1 MFPLTSNQRP
11 IWFEQKLFPDSALY
25 NVSVYTRINGNID
38 ITLFEKAINIMI
50 AQSDAFRTT
59 FYESEGI
66 PMQKF
71 HPYDPA
77 HPYQL
82 PLLDFSTHQDP
93 EQAAMDWQLKQA
105 ATSIAVHATQLYY
118 FALLKITG
126 STYFWY
132 YKSHHLITD
141 GWGMSLTI
149 SRTAAIYSALVKGE
163 TVSTDTVL
171 PFANFVQHDQRY
183 LESPAYDKDAAY
195 WQDRFTAMS
204 PAITVG
210 AKDGKKNEQPLSTR
224 KSIFLAKSFY
234 QQIQAFAA
242 ERGCTTFY
250 TFMGVLYTYFA
261 RTNQLEDLVLGIP
274 VLNRSSTAFKKT
286 LGLFV
291 GVLPFRM
298 NFALSLSFNELM
310 AHIKT
315 AFKKDIEHQQF
326 PVDEIVRILKSNKH
340 DLDALY
346 TISLSFEKQDFS
358 VPFDGIPTQTIALP
372 HQAEQSPLAVFVRE
386 CQTDDDVKVD
396 FDFNQGHWEEYYM
409 EQFLAQFRQL
419 FETVIAQPDT
429 PLSQLPLIT
438 ATEAAEWLT
447 PTPVTPIPFDTMIAA
462 FEHAVI
468 QYPQQ
473 PALLFGNHSY
483 SYKELNEQANALAHH
498 LRNTWQIQRNEVVAV
513 LLPKS
518 DDAII
523 AILGILKA
531 GAAYLPVDPAYPEE
545 RQQYMLEDASARVLL
560 TLSDRTLPAF
570 SGAVLYMDERTY
582 SHSPV
587 HNPTPVNTADDTCY
601 IIYTSGSTG
610 QPKGTVIR
618 HLGVINIINS
628 FKQEMDIRQTDSMLQ
643 FGSLSFDVSVFEIF
657 TALFNGLT
665 LYPVSKD
672 IIADFDLFCEF
683 IQTHHI
689 SIAALP
695 PSYIRNLNKT
705 GLSKLR
711 ILLTAGEPA
720 IPRAELQLRPD
731 QLYYNGYGPTECTVC
746 VTIFNETAEIN
757 RNVPIGKTI
766 YNTKAYV
773 LDRQLQ
779 LMPCGIPGELYIAGI
794 GLAKGYLNKPTLT
807 AEKFIDSPFVPGEKL
822 YRTGDVVRWLSDGNI
837 EYLGRQD
844 DQVKIRGH
852 RIETG
857 EIEVALKLHPAVQ
870 NVSVIVKESSPQEKA
885 LYAFVVMNN
894 DTDTA
899 RLYDFLAESL
909 PYFMIPDLIL
919 PVPQIPLTVNGK
931 VDKRALLAQ
940 VQLASKRAYIAPA
953 TPSEQLI
960 ASIWSTLLDIP
971 AVSATDNFFQLG
983 GHSLKVGQFINRIH
997 KETGIKLVFS
1007 EVFRAPVLKEVA
1019 RLLDID
1025 QTLHIPALV
1034 KIPDRDLYPLSPS
1047 QQGIWLN
1054 AHLAG
1059 RETLYNVPL
1068 TFVLQHPVQSTVLQ
1082 QAFEALVHRHES
1094 LRTTFTTIGGLPYQQ
1109 VKAHLPVQMER
1120 YTPTQNSSLQEQ
1132 LAALYR
1138 SHIQTHFDLSDG
1150 PLFRIALVPL
1160 NEQQTLIMFTLHHI
1174 ITDGLSVQQLFDELA
1189 ADYASLLE
1197 NQPILGLPLFQYR
1210 DYSHWLEQ
1218 VIHSQEGERQ
1228 LHYWQQKLQHTSPFS
1243 LAHLIGRSNA
1253 GKQEGAIHIF
1263 RFPAVIKEGV
1273 EKLATHSGSTAF
1285 IVLQALLKVLF
1296 FKLTGQ
1302 RDITVGAAVSGRAI
1316 AETEGITGML
1326 INTIA
1331 LYDQVH
1337 ERDSFETFLEQVK
1350 QTSLEGLEHQLLP
1363 YDKVLELVQPETN
1376 ALFDVMIAT
1385 DDQQLQSNSKLFLT
1399 HTPETESL
1407 RALYNAAKLNAT
1419 FDFDTRGEGIELQVI
1434 YDASLFDH
1442 QYILLLGKYFSNLA
1456 QQVFAQPSM
1465 PISQFQLSDGQEP
1478 ELFRYLGID
1487 NKDYTTVYPL
1497 STSQRDIYLTSL
1509 LQPADN
1515 GLRLLAY
1522 FDIPCSVDPPTW
1534 KQAITIVT
1542 QQEDSLRSVLIT
1554 RNAEAYQAVKWTADS
1569 WFEYVDLQHL
1579 PYSRDTFHAYISDY
1593 CNDPQTLDLPF
1604 YKHYLFR
1611 ISDSHYITAINA
1623 HHVFTD
1629 GASFRLLTERI
1640 DAVYHQLL
1648 TGTVTD
1654 DHTSQPYRD
1663 YVFRHLSR
1671 FDTAL
1676 TDSFWQQRLAAVQPL
1691 HYEGAISTADRSH
1704 ADVLLLEATEAD
1716 AIRRYCHTHHIN
1728 APLFFRT
1735 IYALLVKY
1743 YCNADHDYCIRE
1755 HLAGRDRQYQQ
1766 MIGNL
1771 SHCFPLLITPAALQ
1785 PDTTFQALCTYLMQQ
1800 RTSAG
1805 ELRYI
1810 SLSLQNRI
1818 IGDEPLSFFF
1828 NYQYFNLPATQ
1839 SGIGQLQQVYR
1850 LMDNQI
1856 ELRVAEIQEKYELR
1870 LDYNERIFNGHEF
1883 LQRVK
1888 HVCQQLLQGVEHLQQ
1903 LNYLLPAETTLLHNI
1918 GDRTSLA
1925 ATTDILSIFR
1935 QQVANHPAKTAVVY
1949 KDQALSYATLDQHAN
1964 AVAAHLE
1971 SLGLQTGDIV
1981 GIMVERSAWMIVTL
1995 LGVLK
2000 AGGAYLPVDPEYP
2013 QERIDYLLQ
2022 DSQASLLLTHQKWQE
2037 RVPASITAIAIED
2050 IPLQPIKT
2058 VNHLVT
2064 PGQLAYVIYT
2074 SGTTGRPK
2082 GAMITH
2088 GAVSNIAQAW
2098 KQAYRLDSFEVSLL
2112 QMASFSFDVFTGD
2125 VIRTFVSGGQMVI
2138 CPSSVRL
2145 EIASLY
2151 ALLAKHRVNI
2161 FESTPALIIPL
2172 MDHVYEQQLD
2182 ISFLKLLILGSDSCP
2197 VAHFKRLTERFTP
2210 GMRVINSYGVT
2221 EACID
2226 SGYYEAPAA
2235 LLPNAGNT
2243 PIGQPL
2249 NNYIYYVCNHQHQL
2263 VPVGIPGELYIGG
2276 PGVASG
2282 YLGREALTAEKFIPL
2297 GRDGQRVYRTGD
2309 IVRWLPDGNLEFAGR
2324 KDDQV
2329 KVRGFRIEL
2338 QEIESVLLTQTG
2350 IKEALVTVYGKDS
2363 EQALVAWYVT
2373 SDASI
2378 SAATLREGLKHSLPD
2393 HMIPAYFIPLERL
2406 PLTPN
2411 GKVDRKA
2418 LPDPLRYMDQQTVIT
2433 NAPVTGTEQTLL
2445 TIWQDVLRRHRIG
2458 ITDNFFELGGHSLKA
2473 TNAVA
2478 RIYKTFQVNLPL
2490 NIFFSQPTI
2499 AAQAAYID
2507 LQSRETVTTITP
2519 VDSRPYYPL
2528 SSSQKRL
2535 YLLHQIEGS
2544 ENSYNMP
2551 AAFLIKG
2558 QIDRSL
2564 LEACFRQL
2572 ITRHEIL
2579 RTAFEMKDG
2588 EPVQVVKSNVPFHI
2602 GHTVSDHTATA
2613 LIADFIRLFD
2623 LASPPLLRAHLYT
2636 LADQQQL
2643 LLIDMHHIISDAVS
2657 AELLI
2662 TELTQLY
2669 QQQPLPA
2676 ISLQYKDFAVW
2687 QQQFLQTD
2695 IIREQERYWLDQ
2707 FADEP
2712 PVLNLQTD
2720 FPRPAHKS
2728 FNGKRHTVQ
2737 LPAEVTQQL
2746 HSFCQ
2751 SYSCTIH
2758 QLLLTVFKVLLYRY
2772 SGNTDLVVGVPVAG
2786 RTVAGLEQIMGIFIN
2801 TLALRSHPDGELR
2814 VTDFLTTVKQSS
2826 LSALK
2831 HQDYPFERLIEQL
2844 DVKRDMSR
2852 NPLFDIMFTFL
2863 HEEQS
2868 TLQLGEAVLTPVNN
2882 IYDISKFDL
2891 LLSGVKAG
2899 DDITLSLEYS
2909 TDLFREETALRMMT
2923 HYLQLLTDAMARPEA
2938 KLSSLQLLTPEEKN
2952 ELLTMLSDTQVHY
2965 PANTS
2970 IYELFLKQVQQFP
2983 NNIALHWEGQ
2993 DISYAVLEQMAGQV
3007 ANAIRHA
3014 LPGAVNPIIA
3024 VLIDRRPEMVI
3035 ALLGILKAGGAYL
3048 PIDPDYPA
3056 ERIRY
3061 MLDDSQAAVLVTHSS
3076 ITPVAG
3082 YQGHT
3087 VYTDQLQDVIPL
3099 STAVAV
3105 QPDDLAYIIYTSG
3118 STGMPKG
3125 VMVTHRNVVRLL
3137 FTDRPLFDFNP
3148 QDTWTLFHSYC
3159 FDFSVWEMYGALLF
3173 GGKLVIVPK
3182 ATAQSPR
3189 AFLQLLKDQQ
3199 VSILNQTPG
3208 SFYNVISEVLESSH
3222 QGLSLRY
3229 VIFGGEALKPGKLQA
3244 WHTLLPDC
3252 KLINMYGITETTVHV
3267 TYKAITQKEI
3277 TDNASNIGQ
3286 PIPTLSLLVLDR
3298 DRQLVPVGV
3307 AGELC
3312 VGGAGLARGYLNREE
3327 LTAERFTDHP
3337 YVAGERLYRTGDLA
3351 KLLPNGDFEY
3361 LGRID
3366 HQVKIRG
3373 FRIEL
3378 GEIESKLL
3386 LHPAVKDTLV
3396 IDRDDH
3402 SSTKYLCAYIVT
3414 PAAVARE
3421 ELRKHL
3427 SAFLPDYMIPSFFI
3441 LLPAF
3446 PLTGNGKIDRKRLP
3460 LPEDTQLSTAVYEA
3474 PVTGTEQRLATLWKQ
3489 LLSTQEAGLNDHFFE
3504 LGGHSLKAAQL
3515 AALIHKEFQVEV
3527 SIKNIFSTPV
3537 LRDLALL
3544 VDQSAH
3550 SQHHAI
3556 EKAPL
3561 MNSYPAS
3568 SAEKRLYILNQIDNS
3583 GISYNIPAVYAIEGN
3598 LDLKRLQQT
3607 IRTIVDRHEILRSS
3621 FVIEQREVVQRIH
3634 DTVDLEVEIL
3644 NCDDEHLTDFI
3655 KGFVRPF
3662 DLSQAP
3668 LLRTCLVRT
3677 PSGQYYFLFD
3687 IHHIIADGVSVD
3699 NFIRE
3704 LSAIYGGTTLSP
3716 LRIQSKD
3723 FAYWQQQWL
3732 KSPAAAT
3739 QKTYWLTQFDGEERQ
3754 LNMPTDYVRPPVKS
3768 YEGALFHF
3776 TIPSATTAALQ
3787 AFSRTHGVTPFMVL
3801 LGTYAILLS
3810 RYSGQEDIIVGTPV
3824 AGRSHAD
3831 MQELMGMYVNT
3842 LPLKQAPNGN
3852 KTFREY
3858 VQEVKEGA
3866 LKAFEHQDYPFEALL
3881 DDLEIK
3887 RDISRNPL
3895 FDYMFSYRAD
3905 NINTIQLS
3913 DLLLKY
3919 VTFEQHNSKMDI
3931 SLEISAEEDGV
3942 MAGIIE
3948 YATRLFSKQTIR
3960 RLAGHFIHLLEQVLR
3975 QPDHQ
3980 IAALTLVTER
3990 ERQQLLQQFNAPID
4004 PEADKKALHIYE
4016 LFRQQVYRY
4025 PDHIAVETGT
4035 DKLSYHEL
4043 DQRAGQ
4049 LATLLLKQGSSTGKI
4064 VGILTDRNLDLLIGI
4079 FAILKAG
4086 ATYLPIDP
4094 EYPADRIKYMLEDS
4108 HAEVLLTQS
4117 HHTGLFPKEIPHIL
4131 LDQVTLPATE
4141 EVLFEQ
4147 VDYHPLHIAYVIYT
4161 SGSTGT
4167 PKGVPIAH
4175 HSLHNFLNYAHRS
4188 YKNEFSA
4195 ADVGLCIS
4203 SVSFDAS
4210 VMEIFIPLSIGAKL
4224 ILLRREEV
4232 YDIQGLANTIAGKKV
4247 TFAYIPPSLLQPL
4260 YDALKN
4266 SGPLAFN
4273 KLDVGA
4279 EVIKDNLLR
4288 LYTSLSDQLEAIN
4301 SYGPT
4306 EGTIV
4311 STTYTYDPS
4320 RPAGST
4326 VPIGKPLPNIQV
4338 YIVNE
4343 QLQLQPIGVPGE
4355 LCISGVGL
4363 TPGYMNNPA
4372 LTAEKFVDNPFLPG
4386 HKLYRSGDL
4395 AKWMPDGN
4403 IDFIGRKDQQVKIRG
4418 FRIELG
4424 EIENK
4429 LLTHPDITQTL
4440 VIDREDLQGNKF
4452 LCAYIISTR
4461 TLDTAEIKAHLAKD
4475 LPVYMLPAYFVTMD
4489 KFPLTKNGKVDRKAL
4504 PAPAINEDSKSQNMV
4519 APADATEKQLHDIW
4533 KTVLATEQLS
4543 VEANF
4548 FESGGNSLKIINMLR
4563 LIQQSFGDALK
4574 VSDLFDKPTIREQA
4588 AAISKHSTNNIPET
4602 PKKVK
4607 RVQF

>member
-1 MFPLTSNQRP
+1 
-11 IWFEQKLFPDSALY
+11 
-25 NVSVYTRINGNID
+25 
-38 ITLFEKAINIMI
+38 MI

-66 PMQKF
+66 PMQQF
-71 HPYDPA
+71 HPYDPTY
-77 HPYQL
+77 PYQL
-82 PLLDFSTHQDP
+82 PFLDFSAKERP
-93 EQAAMDWQLKQA
+93 EQAAMDWQQLQA
-105 ATSIAVHATQLYY
+105 ATPLSVHASQLYY
-118 FALLKITG
+118 FALLKITADK
-126 STYFWY
+126 YYWY

-149 SRTAAIYSALVKGE
+149 SRTAAIYTELVKGE

-171 PFANFVQHDQRY
+171 PFANFIQHDQRY
-183 LESPAYDKDAAY
+183 LASPAYEKDATY
-195 WQDRFTAMS
+195 WQQRFAALS
-204 PAITVG
+204 PTINVG
-210 AKDGKKNEQPLSTR
+210 IKDGKQSEQPHSTR
-224 KSIFLAKSFY
+224 KSVFLAKSFY
-234 QQIQAFAA
+234 RQIQEFAA
-242 ERGCTTFY
+242 ARSCTTFY

-261 RTNQLEDLVLGIP
+261 RINQLEDLVLGIP
-274 VLNRSSTAFKKT
+274 VLNRSSADFKKT

-298 NFALSLSFNELM
+298 NFGLSISFNELM
-310 AHIKT
+310 ALIKI

-326 PVDEIVRILKSNKH
+326 PVDEIVRIIKSNKH

-358 VPFDGIPTQTIALP
+358 VPFDGIPTETIALP

-396 FDFNQGHWEEYYM
+396 FDFNQGYWEEYYM
-409 EQFLAQFRQL
+409 EQFLEQFQQL
-419 FETVIAQPDT
+419 FQAVITQPDI
-429 PLSQLPLIT
+429 PLSQLPVIT
-438 ATEAAEWLT
+438 TTEKSVLLAPA
-447 PTPVTPIPFDTMIAA
+447 PITPIPFDTMVAA
-462 FEHAVI
+462 FEQAVNDYK
-468 QYPQQ
+468 QL
-473 PALLFGNHSY
+473 PALLFDGRSHSY
-483 SYKELNEQANALAHH
+483 TSLNEQANALAHY
-498 LRNTWQIQRNEVVAV
+498 LRNTWQVQRNEVVAI

-518 DDAII
+518 DYAII

-545 RQQYMLEDASARVLL
+545 RQQYMLEDANARILL
-560 TLSDRTLPAF
+560 TLSDRALPTF
-570 SGAVLYMDERTY
+570 SGPILYMDKETY
-582 SHSPV
+582 QQSPT
-587 HNPTPVNTADDTCY
+587 HNPEPVNTADDTCY

-618 HLGVINIINS
+618 HLGVINIITS
-628 FKQEMDIRQTDSMLQ
+628 FKEGMDIRATDSMLQ

-657 TALFNGLT
+657 SALFNGLP

-683 IQTHHI
+683 IQTHNI
-689 SIAALP
+689 TIAALP
-695 PSYIRNLNKT
+695 PSYIRNLNKA

-711 ILLTAGEPA
+711 MLLTAGEPA
-720 IPRAELQLRPD
+720 IPRKELQLRPE

-746 VTIFNETAEIN
+746 VTLFNETQELN
-757 RNVPIGKTI
+757 HNVPIGKTI
-766 YNTKAYV
+766 NNTKAYI

-779 LMPCGIPGELYIAGI
+779 LMPYGIPGELYIAGI
-794 GLAKGYLNKPTLT
+794 GLAKGYLNKPALT

-870 NVSVIVKESSPQEKA
+870 NVSVIVKELSAQEKA
-885 LYAFVVMNN
+885 LYAFVVMIN

-919 PVPQIPLTVNGK
+919 PVSHIPLTVNGK
-931 VDKRALLAQ
+931 VDKKTLLAQ
-940 VQLASKRAYIAPA
+940 VQLTTKRVFVAPA
-953 TPSEQLI
+953 TPSEQLV
-960 ASIWSTLLDIP
+960 AGIWSALLDIP
-971 AVSATDNFFQLG
+971 AISTTDNFFQLG

-1025 QTLHIPALV
+1025 QTTNMPALV
-1034 KIPDRDLYPLSPS
+1034 KIPDSEHYPLSPS
-1047 QQGIWLN
+1047 QKGIWLN
-1054 AHLAG
+1054 AHLKG

-1068 TFVLQHPVQSTVLQ
+1068 TFVLQQPVQSTALQ
-1082 QAFEALVHRHES
+1082 KAFEALVQRHES
-1094 LRTTFTTIGGLPYQQ
+1094 LRTTFTEIGGLPHQQ
-1109 VKAHLPVQMER
+1109 VKTQVPVQIEY
-1120 YTPTQNSSLQEQ
+1120 YTPAKDIPLQEQ

-1138 SHIQTHFDLSDG
+1138 SHIQTHFDLSAG
-1150 PLFRIALVPL
+1150 PLFRIAQVPL
-1160 NEQQTLIMFTLHHI
+1160 DEQRTLLIFTLHHI
-1174 ITDGLSVQQLFDELA
+1174 ITDGLSVQQLFDELT
-1189 ADYASLLE
+1189 ADYTSLLQ
-1197 NQPILGLPLFQYR
+1197 NHPTIGMPLFQYR
-1210 DYSHWLEQ
+1210 DYSYWLEQ
-1218 VIHSQEGERQ
+1218 VIHSLEGERQ
-1228 LHYWQQKLQHTSPFS
+1228 LHYWQQKLQHATPFS
-1243 LAHLIGRSNA
+1243 LAHLIGRSNT

-1263 RFPAVIKEGV
+1263 QFPAIIKEGV
-1273 EKLATHSGSTAF
+1273 ETLATQSGCTPF

-1363 YDKVLELVQPETN
+1363 YDRVLEQVQPETN
-1376 ALFDVMIAT
+1376 TLFDVMIAT
-1385 DDQQLQSNSKLFLT
+1385 DDQQLQSNSELFHT
-1399 HTPETESL
+1399 QTPETTSL
-1407 RALYNAAKLNAT
+1407 RALYNAAKLNVT

-1442 QYILLLGKYFSNLA
+1442 QYILLLGRYFSNLA
-1456 QQVFAQPSM
+1456 HQVFAQPTLS
-1465 PISQFQLSDGQEP
+1465 ISQFQLSDGQEP

-1487 NKDYTTVYPL
+1487 SKDYTTVYPL
-1497 STSQRDIYLTSL
+1497 STSQRDIYLTCL

-1522 FDIPCSVDPPTW
+1522 FDIPCAIDPVTW
-1534 KQAITIVT
+1534 QQAVTIVT
-1542 QQEDSLRSVLIT
+1542 QQETSLRSVLIT
-1554 RNAEAYQAVKWTADS
+1554 RNAEVYQGVKRIADS
-1569 WFEYVDLQHL
+1569 WFEYTDLSHL
-1579 PYSRDTFHAYISDY
+1579 AHNRETFHAYISDY

-1604 YKHYLFR
+1604 YKHHLFK
-1611 ISDSHYITAINA
+1611 INDTHYITAINA
-1623 HHVFTD
+1623 HHIFTD

-1640 DAVYHQLL
+1640 DAIYNQLL
-1648 TGTVTD
+1648 EGKTTD
-1654 DHTSQPYRD
+1654 DHTPQPYRD

-1676 TDSFWQQRLAAVQPL
+1676 TDSFWQQRLAGVQPL
-1691 HYEGAISTADRSH
+1691 QYEGAISTTNRTH
-1704 ADVLLLEATEAD
+1704 AEVLMLEDTEAA

-1755 HLAGRDRQYQQ
+1755 HLAGRERQYQQ

-1771 SHCFPLLITPAALQ
+1771 SHCFPLLISSASVQ
-1785 PDTTFQALCTYLMQQ
+1785 PDTTFLALCTYLMQQ
-1800 RTSAG
+1800 RISAG
-1805 ELRYI
+1805 DLRYI

-1828 NYQYFNLPATQ
+1828 NYQYFNLPVTQ

-1856 ELRVAEIQEKYELR
+1856 ELRVAEVHEKYELR
-1870 LDYNERIFNGHEF
+1870 LDYNERIFNGHEL
-1883 LQRVK
+1883 LQRIR
-1888 HVCQQLLQGVEHLQQ
+1888 HICQQLLQGVNNLQQ
-1903 LNYLLPAETTLLHNI
+1903 LNYLLPAETTLLHQI
-1918 GDRTSLA
+1918 GDRTTIT

-1935 QQVANHPAKTAVVY
+1935 QQVAKHPAQTAVIY
-1949 KDQALSYATLDQHAN
+1949 QDQVLSYAALDQRSD
-1964 AVAAHLE
+1964 AVAAHLDN
-1971 SLGLQTGDIV
+1971 LHIQTGDIV
-1981 GIMVERSAWMIVTL
+1981 GIMVDRSEWMLVTL

-2000 AGGAYLPVDPEYP
+2000 AGGAYLPIDPEYP

-2022 DSQASLLLTHQKWQE
+2022 DSQASLLLTHHKWQD
-2037 RVPASITAIAIED
+2037 RVPASITAVAIEE
-2050 IPLQPIKT
+2050 IPLHTTQT
-2058 VNHLVT
+2058 VPHAVAS
-2064 PGQLAYVIYT
+2064 GQLAYVIYT

-2098 KQAYRLDSFEVSLL
+2098 KQAYELDSFEVSLL

-2138 CPSSVRL
+2138 CPSSARL
-2145 EIASLY
+2145 EVSSLY
-2151 ALLAKHRVNI
+2151 ALLAQHQVNI

-2172 MDHVYEQQLD
+2172 MDHVYEQRLD
-2182 ISFLKLLILGSDSCP
+2182 VSFLKLLILGSDSCP
-2197 VAHFKRLTERFTP
+2197 VAHFKRLVERFTP

-2235 LLPNAGNT
+2235 LLPATGNT

-2249 NNYIYYVCNHQHQL
+2249 SNYVYYVCNNQQQL

-2282 YLGREALTAEKFIPL
+2282 YLRKEALTAEKFISF
-2297 GRDGQRVYRTGD
+2297 GSNGQRVYRTGD

-2338 QEIESVLLTQTG
+2338 QEIESILLTHTG
-2350 IKEALVTVYGKDS
+2350 IKETLVTVHGKDS
-2363 EQALVAWYVT
+2363 EQSLVAWYVSSNT
-2373 SDASI
+2373 GI
-2378 SAATLREGLKHSLPD
+2378 SAAALREGLKRSLPG
-2393 HMIPAYFIPLERL
+2393 HMIPAHFIPLERL

-2411 GKVDRKA
+2411 GKVDKKA
-2418 LPDPLRYMDQQTVIT
+2418 LPDPLRYIDQQTVVT
-2433 NAPVTGTEQTLL
+2433 NTPVTETEQTLL
-2445 TIWQDVLRRHRIG
+2445 IIWQDVLRRQRIG

-2490 NIFFSQPTI
+2490 NVFFSQPTI
-2499 AAQAAYID
+2499 AAQAAYIA
-2507 LQSRETVTTITP
+2507 QQTRETVTTITP
-2519 VDSRPYYPL
+2519 ADSRPYYPL

-2551 AAFLIKG
+2551 GVFEIKG
-2558 QIDRSL
+2558 HIDRSL
-2564 LEACFRQL
+2564 LEQCFRQL
-2572 ITRHEIL
+2572 IARHEIL

-2588 EPVQVVKSNVPFHI
+2588 EPVQVIKSHLPFHL
-2602 GHTVSDHTATA
+2602 GHTVSDQTAA
-2613 LIADFIRLFD
+2613 VLIEDFIQLFD
-2623 LASPPLLRAHLYT
+2623 LSAPPLIRAHLYT
-2636 LADQQQL
+2636 LANQQQL

-2669 QQQPLPA
+2669 QQQPLPST
-2676 ISLQYKDFAVW
+2676 SLQYKDFAVW

-2695 IIREQERYWLDQ
+2695 IIREQEHYWLNQ
-2707 FADEP
+2707 FVDEP

-2728 FNGKRHTVQ
+2728 FNGKRHTIQ
-2737 LPAEVTQQL
+2737 LSTEITQQL
-2746 HSFCQ
+2746 NTFCQ
-2751 SYSCTIH
+2751 THSCTIH
-2758 QLLLTVFKVLLYRY
+2758 QLLLTVFKVLLYKY

-2786 RTVAGLEQIMGIFIN
+2786 RTVAGLEQVMGIFIN
-2801 TLALRSHPDGELR
+2801 TLALRSHPDGEQR
-2814 VTDFLTTVKQSS
+2814 ITDFLSAVKQYS
-2826 LSALK
+2826 LAALK
-2831 HQDYPFERLIEQL
+2831 HQDYPFEQLIDRL

-2868 TLQLGEAVLTPVNN
+2868 TLQLGDAILTPVYD

-2899 DDITLSLEYS
+2899 DDIRLSLEYS

-2923 HYLQLLTDAMARPEA
+2923 HYLQLLTDTMNKPEA
-2938 KLSSLQLLTPEEKN
+2938 SIASLQLLLPAEKN
-2952 ELLTMLSDTQVHY
+2952 DLLSMLSDTQVLY
-2965 PANTS
+2965 PTQTS
-2970 IYELFLKQVQQFP
+2970 IYELFLQQVQQFP
-2983 NNIALHWEGQ
+2983 KNTALHWEEVG
-2993 DISYAVLEQMAGQV
+2993 ISYATLEQRAGQV
-3007 ANAIRHA
+3007 ASAIRLA
-3014 LPGAVNPIIA
+3014 LPDARNPIIA

-3056 ERIRY
+3056 ERIQY
-3061 MLDDSQAAVLVTHSS
+3061 MLDDSQAAILVTHSS
-3076 ITPVAG
+3076 VTPVAG
-3082 YQGHT
+3082 YGGKIIC
-3087 VYTDQLQDVIPL
+3087 TDHLQDMAPL
-3099 STAVAV
+3099 PTTIAV

-3137 FTDRPLFDFNP
+3137 FTDRPLFDFNE

-3182 ATAQSPR
+3182 TTAQSPR

-3199 VSILNQTPG
+3199 VTILNQTPG
-3208 SFYNVISEVLESSH
+3208 SFYNIISEVLDNTH
-3222 QGLSLRY
+3222 QALSLRY

-3244 WHTLLPDC
+3244 WHKLFPDC

-3267 TYKAITQKEI
+3267 TYKQITQREI
-3277 TDNASNIGQ
+3277 TDNASNIGR
-3286 PIPTLSLLVLDR
+3286 PIPTLSLVVLDR
-3298 DRQLVPVGV
+3298 DMQLVPVGV

-3312 VGGAGLARGYLNREE
+3312 VGGAGLASGYLNRAE
-3327 LTAERFTDHP
+3327 LTAQRFIDHP
-3337 YVAGERLYRTGDLA
+3337 YITGERLYRTGDLA

-3396 IDRDDH
+3396 IDREDH
-3402 SSTKYLCAYIVT
+3402 AGTKYLCAYIVT
-3414 PAAVARE
+3414 ADTISHSD
-3421 ELRKHL
+3421 LRKHL
-3427 SAFLPDYMIPSFFI
+3427 SAFLPDYMVPSFFI
-3441 LLPAF
+3441 LLSAF

-3460 LPEDTQLSTAVYEA
+3460 LPEDTQLSTAIYEA
-3474 PVTGTEQRLATLWKQ
+3474 PVTATEQRLAALWKK
-3489 LLSTQEAGLNDHFFE
+3489 LLQTHDAGLNDHFFE
-3504 LGGHSLKAAQL
+3504 LGGHSLKVAQL
-3515 AALIHKEFQVEV
+3515 AALIHKEFHVEV
-3527 SIKNIFSTPV
+3527 SIKNIFTTPV
-3537 LRDLALL
+3537 LRELALL

-3556 EKAPL
+3556 EKAPVQAY
-3561 MNSYPAS
+3561 YPAS

-3598 LDLKRLQQT
+3598 LDLKRLQQA

-3621 FVIEQREVVQRIH
+3621 FVIEQREVVQIVQ

-3644 NCDDEHLTDFI
+3644 NCDDEQLTDFI
-3655 KGFVRPF
+3655 NGFVKPF

-3668 LLRTCLVRT
+3668 LLRTCLIRT
-3677 PSGQYYFLFD
+3677 SSGQYYFLFD

-3704 LSAIYGGTTLSP
+3704 LSAIYGGTTLAP

-3723 FAYWQQQWL
+3723 FACWQQQWL
-3732 KSPAAAT
+3732 QSPVAAA
-3739 QKTYWLTQFDGEERQ
+3739 QKAYWLAQFDGEESQ

-3776 TIPSATTAALQ
+3776 TIPAATTAAIKTL
-3787 AFSRTHGVTPFMVL
+3787 SRSHGVTPFMVL
-3801 LGTYAILLS
+3801 LGTYTILLS
-3810 RYSGQEDIIVGTPV
+3810 KYSGQEELIVGTPV

-3842 LPLKQAPNGN
+3842 LPLKQAPNAD

-3858 VQEVKEGA
+3858 LQEVKEGA
-3866 LKAFEHQDYPFEALL
+3866 VKAFEHQDYPFEALL

-3905 NINTIQLS
+3905 SINTIQLS

-3919 VTFEQHNSKMDI
+3919 VPFEQHNAKMDI
-3931 SLEISAEEDGV
+3931 SLEISAEENGV
-3942 MAGIIE
+3942 MPGIIE
-3948 YATRLFSKQTIR
+3948 YATSLFSKQTIR
-3960 RLAGHFIHLLEQVLR
+3960 RLAGHFVHLLEQILR
-3975 QPDHQ
+3975 QPDNK
-3980 IAALTLVTER
+3980 IATLTLVTDK
-3990 ERQQLLQQFNAPID
+3990 ERQQLLHQFNTPITPAVD
-4004 PEADKKALHIYE
+4004 EKTHHIYQ
-4016 LFRQQVYRY
+4016 LFQQQVSRY
-4025 PDHIAVETGT
+4025 PDHIAVEAGT
-4035 DKLSYHEL
+4035 DKLSYSEL
-4043 DQRAGQ
+4043 DQKAGQ
-4049 LATLLLKQGSSTGKI
+4049 LATMLIKQGCSNGQT
-4064 VGILTDRNLDLLIGI
+4064 VGILTDRTVDLIIGI

-4094 EYPADRIKYMLEDS
+4094 EYPAERIKYMLDDS
-4108 HAEVLLTQS
+4108 HSQLLLTQS
-4117 HHTGLFPKEIPHIL
+4117 HHAALFPAATPHIL
-4131 LDQVTLPATE
+4131 LDKITLPDVEAS
-4141 EVLFEQ
+4141 LFEQ
-4147 VDYHPLHIAYVIYT
+4147 VDYHPFNIAYVIYT

-4175 HSLHNFLNYAHRS
+4175 HSLHNYLEFARRS
-4188 YKNEFSA
+4188 FKNGITA
-4195 ADVGLCIS
+4195 ADIALCIS

-4210 VMEIFIPLSIGAKL
+4210 IMEIFIPLSIGATL

-4232 YDIQGLANTIAGKKV
+4232 YDIQGLANTIISKKV
-4247 TFAYIPPSLLQPL
+4247 TFAYLPPSLLQPL
-4260 YDALKN
+4260 YGALKDN
-4266 SGPLAFN
+4266 GPLVFN
-4273 KLDVGA
+4273 KLNVGA

-4288 LYTSLSDQLEAIN
+4288 LYTSMSDQLEIIN
-4301 SYGPT
+4301 NYGPT

-4311 STTYTYDPS
+4311 STAYTYDPS
-4320 RPAGST
+4320 RPEGST
-4326 VPIGKPLPNIQV
+4326 IPIGKPLPNTQV

-4343 QLQLQPIGVPGE
+4343 HMQLQPIGVPGE
-4355 LCISGVGL
+4355 LCIAGVGL
-4363 TPGYMNNPA
+4363 TAGYINNPV
-4372 LTAEKFVDNPFLPG
+4372 LTREKFIDNPFLPG

-4395 AKWMPDGN
+4395 AKWLPDGN
-4403 IDFIGRKDQQVKIRG
+4403 VDFIGRKDHQVKIRG

-4429 LLTHPDITQTL
+4429 LLTHPDITQAL
-4440 VIDREDLQGNKF
+4440 VLDREDQSGNKF
-4452 LCAYIISTR
+4452 LCAYIISTQAMA
-4461 TLDTAEIKAHLAKD
+4461 TADIKAHLAKD
-4475 LPVYMLPAYFVTMD
+4475 LPVYMLPSYFVILD
-4489 KFPLTKNGKVDRKAL
+4489 QFPLTKNGKVDRKAL
-4504 PAPAINEDSKSQNMV
+4504 PAPAINADNKGQNIV
-4519 APADATEKQLHDIW
+4519 VPADATERKLHDIW
-4533 KTVLATEQLS
+4533 KTVLAAEQLS

-4548 FESGGNSLKIINMLR
+4548 FEAGGNSLKIINMLR

-4588 AAISKHSTNNIPET
+4588 ATISKHTANNIPET